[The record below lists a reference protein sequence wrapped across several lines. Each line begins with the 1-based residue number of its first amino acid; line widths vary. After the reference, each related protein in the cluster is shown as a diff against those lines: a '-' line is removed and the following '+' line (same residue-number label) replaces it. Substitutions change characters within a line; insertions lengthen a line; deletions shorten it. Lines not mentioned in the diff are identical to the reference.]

1 MALPEL
7 TIIKSSLTRNNY
19 STVSSYISV
28 EDFPQELQ
36 LLWRC
41 LDNFYRDSSNNELT
55 IDDLSNLVF
64 SSRPKDRD
72 FVIALFDNLK
82 TIEVSKDS
90 VVALCKALQ
99 ESKLLRA
106 VALTAYDAAEGKEKE
121 KERLSELLEQLRKL
135 QEDSHGAPD
144 DEYEFVT
151 DDLDTLLDRQVST
164 PGLRWRLNS
173 LNRNLGSLRKGNFGF
188 IFARPETGKTTL
200 LTSEVSH
207 MAEQVKD
214 DDGPILHLN
223 NEQEGDIVQ
232 LYYYRSVLGWS
243 LEQILANRKK
253 ARDMFMEKTRGKILV
268 YDRAQISKRDV
279 EKLCERYKPSLLI
292 YDQIDKITGFSNDR
306 EDLRLGAIY
315 QWGRELAKTYCPS
328 IGVCQADGTGEGQR
342 WLTMG
347 NVANAKTSKQ
357 AEADWILGIGK
368 VNDPGYEK
376 LRFMH
381 LSKNKLLGDP
391 DTDHSNRHGRWEVL
405 IEPEKARYRDL

>member
-1 MALPEL
+1 LQG
-7 TIIKSSLTRNNY
+7 IYRSLET
-19 STVSSYISV
+19 
-28 EDFPQELQ
+28 
-36 LLWRC
+36 
-41 LDNFYRDSSNNELT
+41 FYRSYPDVNDISLS
-55 IDDLSNLVF
+55 DLSNLFF

-72 FVIALFDNLK
+72 FYVALFDNLQ
-82 TIEVSKDS
+82 TLESNDLTVLQ
-90 VVALCKALQ
+90 LCRALQ

-151 DDLDTLLDRQVST
+151 DDLDALLDRQVST